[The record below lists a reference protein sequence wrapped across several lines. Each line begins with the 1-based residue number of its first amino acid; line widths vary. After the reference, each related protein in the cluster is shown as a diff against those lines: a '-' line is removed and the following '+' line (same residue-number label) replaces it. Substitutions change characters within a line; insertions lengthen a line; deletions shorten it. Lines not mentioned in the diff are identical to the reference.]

1 MIITRKIDASP
12 IHSDETRGVDSME
25 SHEFLSDV
33 SPGRENPNV
42 FINTQ
47 QFQGGGQLMSRYSDE
62 HHDFSIEQV
71 RAILASAGQLAPT
84 QTNNGPAGQMT
95 GLQTP
100 NMRNPVLIHSDE
112 HDFSDELSLL
122 GILPNAQQQSSS
134 TTPMAS
140 STTGTA
146 AAGQEP
152 NRGQRIFNKQPDER
166 YIVSARPGKQ
176 VIIRTGSIL
185 GSPIQTT
192 SIHKATYGHSDE
204 HDDYSDEVRSI
215 LAPPNTQNNVPANNG
230 GRITANIPGSVY
242 RLRSNRPASLP
253 WREGEDDV
261 QVQIDPVTK
270 QVVNIRTELR
280 DSLEHD
286 VDFSDAI
293 TSRIVVSP
301 TLVVSPVNTNGN
313 VQPTPL
319 NGRLLSALHSDEL
332 YDDSYEVKVN
342 LNRPNGQ
349 NLTGPVHFISRHSD
363 EHDDSLEMVRGI
375 PSAGQVRPV
384 LPVQTAVNG
393 ERFIVGK
400 HSDEVDDF
408 SLEDYHD
415 AVRSGRTQLPI
426 ASAGLPTVTTGVEHL
441 LRHSDEH
448 DSSSIELIR
457 SLGNLPGIAQSPMV
471 QQQGV
476 QGVQLIQKH
485 SSELDDT
492 SVEVILVRN
501 QTGSGLHLISQNS
514 DEHDISLEVV
524 RPVLNPQIGQN
535 PAAAVTPVQGLQVIS
550 RHSHEDDDISLEVQ
564 LIRNETAPGHV
575 TRVLKQSDERHDT
588 SLEVAGA
595 ILNLQNGQVAAE
607 VRPVQSQIIPGEH
620 LLRHSD
626 EVDDI
631 SLELHHVTSGI
642 IPPPITVGGIV
653 PAVPA
658 ATGVEHRL
666 IHSSDERD
674 ISLEDVIVRAPGV
687 PIASQV
693 GMIQLAPA
701 QQGLQQLRDS
711 DEHDNSK
718 ERLGQLLLS
727 GNLNGSVTFPRDSLE
742 RDDLSL
748 EVDINLLPEIQRLF
762 RNVKIDGAPL
772 PEVQSPPAAAAVT
785 VAPATAA
792 PVTAVNNQG
801 NQAVQ
806 RMSRLLKQNVT
817 LELREI
823 LANPVFQQKIQELD
837 RRLKSAPDS
846 RGKRLIEKYAEAL
859 ALSSSSPS
867 SHFNSAAT
875 SPTINSCLYLSL
887 LITYW
892 VSLWL

>member
-1 MIITRKIDASP
+1 MFITREIDALA

-25 SHEFLSDV
+25 SHELLPDT

-47 QFQGGGQLMSRYSDE
+47 QFQAGGQLMSRYSDE
-62 HHDFSIEQV
+62 HDEFSMEQV
-71 RAILASAGQLAPT
+71 RAILGSAGQLAPT
-84 QTNNGPAGQMT
+84 QTNNGPAGQVT

-100 NMRNPVLIHSDE
+100 NIRNPVLIHSDE
-112 HDFSDELSLL
+112 INFSDEVSLL

-134 TTPMAS
+134 TIPMAS
-140 STTGTA
+140 STTA
-146 AAGQEP
+146 AAGQQP

-176 VIIRTGSIL
+176 VIIRTGSIP

-192 SIHKATYGHSDE
+192 SIQKARYGHSDE

-215 LAPPNTQNNVPANNG
+215 LAPPTAQKNVPANNAG
-230 GRITANIPGSVY
+230 HITANIPGSVY
-242 RLRSNRPASLP
+242 RLRSGVPPSLP

-270 QVVNIRTELR
+270 QVVNIRTEVR

-293 TSRIVVSP
+293 TSRIVASP
-301 TLVVSPVNTNGN
+301 TLVVSPLNTNGN

-332 YDDSYEVKVN
+332 SDDSYEVKVN

-375 PSAGQVRPV
+375 PSAGQVGPV

-408 SLEDYHD
+408 SLEDYHG
-415 AVRSGRTQLPI
+415 AIRSGRTQLPI
-426 ASAGLPTVTTGVEHL
+426 PSAGGLPTVTTGVEHL
-441 LRHSDEH
+441 LKHSDEH
-448 DSSSIELIR
+448 DSSIELIR
-457 SLGNLPGIAQSPMV
+457 SLGNLPGIAQSPML

-476 QGVQLIQKH
+476 QGVQLIQTH

-492 SVEVILVRN
+492 SVEVVLVRN

-514 DEHDISLEVV
+514 DEHDISLEAV
-524 RPVLNPQIGQN
+524 RPVLNPQTGQN
-535 PAAAVTPVQGLQVIS
+535 PAAPPVQGLQVIS

-575 TRVLKQSDERHDT
+575 TRVLKHSDERYDA
-588 SLEVAGA
+588 SLEVTGA

-642 IPPPITVGGIV
+642 IQPPITVGGIL
-653 PAVPA
+653 PAAV

-666 IHSSDERD
+666 THSSDERD
-674 ISLEDVIVRAPGV
+674 ISLEDVIDRAPGV

-711 DEHDNSK
+711 EEHDNSK

-727 GNLNGSVTFPRDSLE
+727 ANLNGSVTLPRDSVE
-742 RDDLSL
+742 HDDLSL

-772 PEVQSPPAAAAVT
+772 PEVQSPPVAAAVT
-785 VAPATAA
+785 VAPVTAA
-792 PVTAVNNQG
+792 PVAAVNQG

-806 RMSRLLKQNVT
+806 RMSRLLKPNVT

-859 ALSSSSPS
+859 ALSSSPS

>member
-1 MIITRKIDASP
+1 MFITRKIDASP
-12 IHSDETRGVDSME
+12 IHSDETGGVDSME
-25 SHEFLSDV
+25 SHESLPDV

-62 HHDFSIEQV
+62 HHEFSIEQV

-122 GILPNAQQQSSS
+122 GILPNAQQQSS
-134 TTPMAS
+134 TIPMASS

-176 VIIRTGSIL
+176 VIIRTGSIP

-215 LAPPNTQNNVPANNG
+215 LAPPTAQNNVPANNNG

-242 RLRSNRPASLP
+242 RLRSNVPVPASLP

-286 VDFSDAI
+286 VEFSDAI

-375 PSAGQVRPV
+375 PSTGQVRPV

-408 SLEDYHD
+408 SVEDYHD
-415 AVRSGRTQLPI
+415 AIRSGRTQLPI

-448 DSSSIELIR
+448 DSSIELIR

-471 QQQGV
+471 QQQDV

-492 SVEVILVRN
+492 SVEVVLVRN

-524 RPVLNPQIGQN
+524 RPVLNPQTGQN

-564 LIRNETAPGHV
+564 LIRNQTAPGHV
-575 TRVLKQSDERHDT
+575 TRVLKHSDEHYD
-588 SLEVAGA
+588 A

-642 IPPPITVGGIV
+642 IPPPLTVGGIVPAV

-701 QQGLQQLRDS
+701 QQQGLQQLRDS
-711 DEHDNSK
+711 E

-727 GNLNGSVTFPRDSLE
+727 GNLNGSVTFPRDSVE

-762 RNVKIDGAPL
+762 RNIKIDGAPL
-772 PEVQSPPAAAAVT
+772 PEVQSPTPAAAAVT
-785 VAPATAA
+785 EAPVTAA
-792 PVTAVNNQG
+792 PVAAVNNRG

-806 RMSRLLKQNVT
+806 RMSRLLKPNVT

-859 ALSSSSPS
+859 AVSSSPS